1 MTSRRIFL
9 QGILAT
15 TLSPAIPVFAAPS
28 CPLLHFTVRKLASEA
43 QVDLCTTY
51 ADKVVLVVNTA
62 SYCGYTPQ
70 FKGLE
75 QLYAEYKDQG
85 LVVLGF
91 PSNDFGGQDPKPENQ
106 IQDFCQLTYDVK
118 FPMFEK
124 MHVRANNASPLF
136 KTLAEAAGGDYPT
149 WNFHKYLI
157 GRDGKLIGSF
167 DSPVTPEALSPKI
180 AAALKSG

>member
-1 MTSRRIFL
+1 MSRRIFL
-9 QGILAT
+9 QGVLAA
-15 TLSPAIPVFAAPS
+15 TLAPAAPVFAAPS
-28 CPLLHFTVRKLASEA
+28 CPLLHFTVRKLAGDER
-43 QVDLCTTY
+43 VDLCDMV
-51 ADKVVLVVNTA
+51 AGKVVLVVNTA

-85 LVVLGF
+85 FVVLGF
-91 PSNDFGGQDPKPENQ
+91 PSNDFGDQDPKPENQ
-106 IQDFCQLTYDVK
+106 IQDFCALTYDVT

-136 KTLAEAAGGDYPT
+136 KTLAQAADGDYPT

-180 AAALKSG
+180 AAALKLG

>member
-9 QGILAT
+9 QGVLAAT
-15 TLSPAIPVFAAPS
+15 IAPAGIVFAASS
-28 CPLLHFTVRKLASEA
+28 CPLLHFTVRKLASDE
-43 QVDLCTTY
+43 QVDLCATY
-51 ADKVVLVVNTA
+51 AGKVVLVVNTA

-75 QLYAEYKDQG
+75 QLYADFKNQG
-85 LVVLGF
+85 FVVLGF
-91 PSNDFGGQDPKPENQ
+91 PSNDFGDQDPKPEHQ
-106 IQDFCQLTYDVK
+106 IQDFCQLTYDVQ

-124 MHVRANNASPLF
+124 MHVRANNASALF
-136 KTLAEAAGGDYPT
+136 KTLAEAANGDYPT

-167 DSPVTPEALSPKI
+167 DSPVTPEALRAKI
-180 AAALKSG
+180 AAALKSQ